1 MAFTDEQ
8 REALRAKLRV
18 RHVRNRLSNGT
29 TIPYVEGWHVIAEA
43 NRIFGY
49 DCWDRKTLS
58 PRCVWRESQR
68 GQTVCFYT
76 AKVRITVTAGGAT
89 IVRDGI
95 GTGTGRSTAP
105 ELAHEI
111 AMKAAETDATKRALA
126 TFGNPFG
133 LALYD
138 KNKLQVTRSRRG
150 DSHKSAPNRTDGAT
164 ATAIPQTF
172 ALMRHDGARLRFE
185 TAEPFIDAVLA
196 LVPTMPTLEALYA
209 FWEAN
214 LESLSL
220 LRAQATTGDRDPLQ
234 AIIDAL
240 KGRARVLGRTT
251 GSADRE
257 ANGSMEPHP
266 SALAAP
272 KDRRLRSKEHL
283 AFVGKQ
289 PCLVCGRRPAHAH
302 HLRFAQ
308 PRAMGLKVSD
318 EFTVPLCAG
327 HHDAVHQT
335 GDERAWWARHGI
347 IEPLKFAE
355 RLWAA
360 SRFGTG
366 KGEIGGL
373 QDEPGS
379 AAESGSSSSDAPIA
393 ANSIP
398 PQST

>member
-1 MAFTDEQ
+1 MAFTEEQ
-8 REALRAKLRV
+8 RQALQAKLRV
-18 RHVRNRLSNGT
+18 RHVRSRLSNGT

-49 DCWDRKTLS
+49 DCWDRTTWS
-58 PRCVWRESQR
+58 PRCVWREMQR

-76 AKVRITVTAGGAT
+76 AKVRITVSAGGTT

-95 GTGTGRSTAP
+95 GTGTGRSSAP

-138 KNKLQVTRSRRG
+138 KDKGQVTRSRRR
-150 DSHKSAPNRTDGAT
+150 ATDRSSSRPSTGETTPRAFT
-164 ATAIPQTF
+164 
-172 ALMRHDGARLRFE
+172 LMHHDGGRLRFE
-185 TAEPFIDAVLA
+185 AMAPFVDAVLA
-196 LVPTMPTLEALYA
+196 LVPTLPTLEALYA
-209 FWEAN
+209 FWQAN
-214 LESLSL
+214 LESFGV
-220 LRAQATTGDRDPLQ
+220 LRDQASTGECDPLET
-234 AIIDAL
+234 IVEAL
-240 KGRARVLGRTT
+240 KARARVLGNVI
-251 GSADRE
+251 RE
-257 ANGSMEPHP
+257 DTAVPVEPQLP
-266 SALAAP
+266 ALAAP
-272 KDRRLRSKEHL
+272 KDRRLRSRDHL
-283 AFVGKQ
+283 AFVGRQ

-327 HHDAVHQT
+327 HHDAVHKT

-360 SRFGTG
+360 SRQG
-366 KGEIGGL
+366 KSETI
-373 QDEPGS
+373 DV
-379 AAESGSSSSDAPIA
+379 A
-393 ANSIP
+393 
-398 PQST
+398 

>member
-1 MAFTDEQ
+1 MAFNDEQ
-8 REALRAKLRV
+8 REALKAKLRV

-95 GTGTGRSTAP
+95 GTGTGRAAAP

-111 AMKAAETDATKRALA
+111 AMKAAETDATTRALA

-138 KNKLQVTRSRRG
+138 REKLQVTRPRRRASEPSSRMRS
-150 DSHKSAPNRTDGAT
+150 DSAT
-164 ATAIPQTF
+164 ATAIPQAF
-172 ALMRHDGARLRFE
+172 ALEHHDGARLRFE
-185 TAEPFIDAVLA
+185 TAGPFVDAVLA
-196 LVPTMPTLEALYA
+196 LVPTLPTLEALYA

-214 LESLSL
+214 LESLGL
-220 LRAQATTGDRDPLQ
+220 LRAQGTTGDRDPLP
-234 AIIDAL
+234 AIFDAL
-240 KGRARVLGRTT
+240 KARARILGRIT
-251 GSADRE
+251 GSAERE
-257 ANGSMEPHP
+257 ANGSGEPHP
-266 SALAAP
+266 SPLAAP

-283 AFVGKQ
+283 EFVGKQ

-308 PRAMGLKVSD
+308 PRAMSLKVSD

-327 HHDAVHQT
+327 HHDALHKT

-347 IEPLKFAE
+347 IEPLKMAE

-360 SRFGTG
+360 SRLGVKDDDAAVSHDETGGTTMAPS
-366 KGEIGGL
+366 
-373 QDEPGS
+373 EPRGPGAS
-379 AAESGSSSSDAPIA
+379 
-393 ANSIP
+393 
-398 PQST
+398 

>member
-8 REALRAKLRV
+8 REALKAKLRV
-18 RHVRNRLSNGT
+18 QHVRSRLSNGT

-58 PRCVWRESQR
+58 PRCVWREIQR

-95 GTGTGRSTAP
+95 GTGTGRAAAP
-105 ELAHEI
+105 EVAHEI

-138 KNKLQVTRSRRG
+138 KDKLQVTRSRRRA
-150 DSHKSAPNRTDGAT
+150 SEKSSQRSARETAAP
-164 ATAIPQTF
+164 PQAF
-172 ALMRHDGARLRFE
+172 SLVHHDGARLRFE
-185 TAEPFIDAVLA
+185 TAQPFIDAVLA
-196 LVPTMPTLEALYA
+196 MVPTVPTLEALYA

-220 LRAQATTGDRDPLQ
+220 LRAQETTGDRDPLY
-234 AIIDAL
+234 AIIEAL
-240 KGRARVLGRTT
+240 KARARILGRTNAEAE
-251 GSADRE
+251 GA
-257 ANGSMEPHP
+257 ANGSTEQPHP

-289 PCLVCGRRPAHAH
+289 PCLICGRRPAHAH
-302 HLRFAQ
+302 HIRFAQ

-327 HHDAVHQT
+327 HHDALHKT

-347 IEPLKFAE
+347 IEPLKFAS
-355 RLWAA
+355 AC
-360 SRFGTG
+360 GPH
-366 KGEIGGL
+366 
-373 QDEPGS
+373 PGS
-379 AAESGSSSSDAPIA
+379 VAKRAETCRIRRASSQRRISEYRSF
-393 ANSIP
+393 
-398 PQST
+398 

>member
-8 REALRAKLRV
+8 REALKAKLRV
-18 RHVRNRLSNGT
+18 RHVRSRLSNGT

-58 PRCVWRESQR
+58 PRCVWRDTQR

-89 IVRDGI
+89 IVREGI

-105 ELAHEI
+105 ELAHEM

-138 KNKLQVTRSRRG
+138 KDKLHVTRSRRG
-150 DSHKSAPNRTDGAT
+150 GTRRATEAHSESAA
-164 ATAIPQTF
+164 AVPQVYV
-172 ALMRHDGARLRFE
+172 LMRHDGARLRFE

-196 LVPTMPTLEALYA
+196 LVPALPSLEALYA

-214 LESLSL
+214 LESIGL
-220 LRAQATTGDRDPLQ
+220 LRANAPTQDGAASQTL
-234 AIIDAL
+234 IDAL
-240 KGRARVLGRTT
+240 KGRARELGQTSS
-251 GSADRE
+251 GPGRE
-257 ANGSMEPHP
+257 ANGSMAPHP
-266 SALAAP
+266 PALAAP
-272 KDRRLRSKEHL
+272 KDRRLRSKDHL
-283 AFVGKQ
+283 AFVAKQ

-327 HHDAVHQT
+327 HMT
-335 GDERAWWARHGI
+335 LSIKRETSGR
-347 IEPLKFAE
+347 
-355 RLWAA
+355 
-360 SRFGTG
+360 
-366 KGEIGGL
+366 GGHVM
-373 QDEPGS
+373 
-379 AAESGSSSSDAPIA
+379 ESS
-393 ANSIP
+393 NR
-398 PQST
+398 

>member
-8 REALRAKLRV
+8 REALKAKLRI
-18 RHVRNRLSNGT
+18 RHVRSRLSNGT

-95 GTGTGRSTAP
+95 GTGTGRAATP
-105 ELAHEI
+105 DVAHEI
-111 AMKAAETDATKRALA
+111 ALKAAETDATKRALA

-138 KNKLQVTRSRRG
+138 RDKLQVTRSRRRG
-150 DSHKSAPNRTDGAT
+150 SQNSSERRSER
-164 ATAIPQTF
+164 ATAIPHTF
-172 ALMRHDGARLRFE
+172 ALVHHDGARLRFE
-185 TAEPFIDAVLA
+185 TAAPFVDAVLA
-196 LVPTMPTLEALYA
+196 LVPTLPTLEALYA

-220 LRAQATTGDRDPLQ
+220 LRDEATNGDRDPVI
-234 AIIDAL
+234 AIVDAL
-240 KGRARVLGRTT
+240 KARARVLGRTT
-251 GSADRE
+251 GSAERE
-257 ANGSMEPHP
+257 ANGSAEPHLP
-266 SALAAP
+266 ALAAP

-289 PCLVCGRRPAHAH
+289 PCLICGRRPAHAH

-347 IEPLKFAE
+347 IEPLKMAE
-355 RLWAA
+355 RLWATSRLGAYKDGAAEPHDA
-360 SRFGTG
+360 SRTTT
-366 KGEIGGL
+366 
-373 QDEPGS
+373 S
-379 AAESGSSSSDAPIA
+379 APIQL
-393 ANSIP
+393 SV
-398 PQST
+398 STDPSE

>member
-8 REALRAKLRV
+8 RQALQAKLRV
-18 RHVRNRLSNGT
+18 RYVRSRLSNGA
-29 TIPYVEGWHVIAEA
+29 TIPYVEGWHLIAEA

-58 PRCVWRESQR
+58 PRCVWRETQR

-138 KNKLQVTRSRRG
+138 KDKVHVTRSRGAAARRATETQ
-150 DSHKSAPNRTDGAT
+150 SESAPAGPRVY
-164 ATAIPQTF
+164 I
-172 ALMRHDGARLRFE
+172 LKRHDGARLRFE
-185 TAEPFIDAVLA
+185 TADAFVDAVLA
-196 LVPTMPTLEALYA
+196 LIPALPTLEAVYA

-214 LESLSL
+214 LEGFGL
-220 LRAQATTGDRDPLQ
+220 LRAGPTQDRTASQTLV
-234 AIIDAL
+234 DAL
-240 KGRARVLGRTT
+240 KGRARELGQTNGGT
-251 GSADRE
+251 QRE
-257 ANGSMEPHP
+257 VDEPIAHP
-266 SALAAP
+266 PALAAP
-272 KDRRLRSKEHL
+272 KDRRLRSKAHL
-283 AFVGKQ
+283 LFVGKQ

-308 PRAMGLKVSD
+308 PRAMSLKVSD

-327 HHDAVHQT
+327 HHDAVHKT

-347 IEPLKFAE
+347 IEPLKFAA

-360 SRFGTG
+360 SRLGTE
-366 KGEIGGL
+366 GEIGL
-373 QDEPGS
+373 SQE
-379 AAESGSSSSDAPIA
+379 ESGGAPESDDSSSATPIA
-393 ANSIP
+393 DNSVP

>member
-8 REALRAKLRV
+8 REALKAKLRV
-18 RHVRNRLSNGT
+18 QHVRSRLSNGT

-58 PRCVWRESQR
+58 PRCVWREIQR

-95 GTGTGRSTAP
+95 GTGTGRAAAP
-105 ELAHEI
+105 EVAHEI

-138 KNKLQVTRSRRG
+138 KDKLQVTRSRRRA
-150 DSHKSAPNRTDGAT
+150 SEKSSQRSASETAAP
-164 ATAIPQTF
+164 PKTF
-172 ALMRHDGARLRFE
+172 ALVHHDGARLRFE
-185 TAEPFIDAVLA
+185 TAQPFIDAVLA
-196 LVPTMPTLEALYA
+196 LVPTVPTLEALYA

-220 LRAQATTGDRDPLQ
+220 LRAQATTADSDPLY
-234 AIIDAL
+234 AIIEAL
-240 KGRARVLGRTT
+240 KTRARILARTNVEAEAT
-251 GSADRE
+251 
-257 ANGSMEPHP
+257 ANGSTELPHP

-302 HLRFAQ
+302 HIRFAQ

-327 HHDAVHQT
+327 HHDAVHKT
-335 GDERAWWARHGI
+335 GDERAWWARHGV

-360 SRFGTG
+360 SRLGTG
-366 KGEIGGL
+366 GEEVNGVE
-373 QDEPGS
+373 DESGPAPAQAPS
-379 AAESGSSSSDAPIA
+379 SSTAHTAAEDGLSK
-393 ANSIP
+393 
-398 PQST
+398 

>member
-8 REALRAKLRV
+8 REALKAKLRIQ
-18 RHVRNRLSNGT
+18 HVRSRLSNGT

-58 PRCVWRESQR
+58 PRCVWREIQR

-95 GTGTGRSTAP
+95 GTGTGRAAAP
-105 ELAHEI
+105 EVAHEI

-138 KNKLQVTRSRRG
+138 KDKLQVTRARRRATEK
-150 DSHKSAPNRTDGAT
+150 SSQKSASETAAT
-164 ATAIPQTF
+164 PQAF
-172 ALMRHDGARLRFE
+172 ALVHRDGARLRFE
-185 TAEPFIDAVLA
+185 TAQPFIDAVLA
-196 LVPTMPTLEALYA
+196 LVPTLPTLEALYA

-214 LESLSL
+214 LDSLSL
-220 LRAQATTGDRDPLQ
+220 LRAQETSDYRDPLH
-234 AIIDAL
+234 AIIEAL
-240 KGRARVLGRTT
+240 KARARTIGRTGGET
-251 GSADRE
+251 EGEAD
-257 ANGSMEPHP
+257 GSMQPPHP

-302 HLRFAQ
+302 HIRFAQ

-327 HHDAVHQT
+327 HHDALHKA

-355 RLWAA
+355 RLWTA
-360 SRFGTG
+360 SRLGTG
-366 KGEIGGL
+366 TGDADGVRDEIASA
-373 QDEPGS
+373 QAPNASSS
-379 AAESGSSSSDAPIA
+379 AAQA
-393 ANSIP
+393 AAKDGLL
-398 PQST
+398 

>member
-8 REALRAKLRV
+8 REALKAKLRV
-18 RHVRNRLSNGT
+18 RHVRSRLSNGA

-49 DCWDRKTLS
+49 DCWDRTTWS
-58 PRCVWRESQR
+58 PRCVWRETQR

-76 AKVRITVTAGGAT
+76 AKVRITVTAGGST

-105 ELAHEI
+105 ELAHEM

-138 KNKLQVTRSRRG
+138 KNKMQVTRSRRSG
-150 DSHKSAPNRTDGAT
+150 IQMSPESQPEGAT
-164 ATAIPQTF
+164 RAAVPECYELTRP
-172 ALMRHDGARLRFE
+172 DGRRQQFE
-185 TAEPFIDAVLA
+185 AAAPFIDAVVS
-196 LVPTMPTLEALYA
+196 LVPTLSTLDELYA

-214 LESLSL
+214 LASFSK
-220 LRAQATTGDRDPLQ
+220 LRARASPSDRDRST
-234 AIIDAL
+234 AL
-240 KGRARVLGRTT
+240 V
-251 GSADRE
+251 
-257 ANGSMEPHP
+257 
-266 SALAAP
+266 AA
-272 KDRRLRSKEHL
+272 HL
-283 AFVGKQ
+283 AFVGRQ
-289 PCLVCGRRPAHAH
+289 PCLVCGRLPAHAH

-327 HHDAVHQT
+327 HHDAVHKT

-360 SRFGTG
+360 SQQG
-366 KGEIGGL
+366 KSEAI
-373 QDEPGS
+373 DV
-379 AAESGSSSSDAPIA
+379 A
-393 ANSIP
+393 
-398 PQST
+398 

>member
-8 REALRAKLRV
+8 REALKAKLRIQ
-18 RHVRNRLSNGT
+18 HVRSRLSNGT

-49 DCWDRKTLS
+49 DCWNRNTLS
-58 PRCVWRESQR
+58 PRCVWREIQR

-95 GTGTGRSTAP
+95 GTGTGRAAAP
-105 ELAHEI
+105 EVAHEI

-138 KNKLQVTRSRRG
+138 KDKLHVTRSRRRA
-150 DSHKSAPNRTDGAT
+150 SEKSSQRSASETAAPPHA
-164 ATAIPQTF
+164 F
-172 ALMRHDGARLRFE
+172 ALVHHDGARLRFE
-185 TAEPFIDAVLA
+185 TAQPFIEAVLA
-196 LVPTMPTLEALYA
+196 LVPTVPTLEALYA

-220 LRAQATTGDRDPLQ
+220 LRAQTTTDDRDPLYL
-234 AIIDAL
+234 IIEAL
-240 KGRARVLGRTT
+240 KARARVLGRTGPAKEET
-251 GSADRE
+251 NAPLQ
-257 ANGSMEPHP
+257 PHP

-302 HLRFAQ
+302 HIRFAQ

-327 HHDAVHQT
+327 HHDAVHKT

-355 RLWAA
+355 RLWTA
-360 SRFGTG
+360 SRLGTG
-366 KGEIGGL
+366 HGDVDVLDEIA
-373 QDEPGS
+373 S
-379 AAESGSSSSDAPIA
+379 APAPDSLSSGDPAAP
-393 ANSIP
+393 NGRS

>member
-1 MAFTDEQ
+1 
-8 REALRAKLRV
+8 
-18 RHVRNRLSNGT
+18 
-29 TIPYVEGWHVIAEA
+29 
-43 NRIFGY
+43 
-49 DCWDRKTLS
+49 
-58 PRCVWRESQR
+58 
-68 GQTVCFYT
+68 VCFYT

-95 GTGTGRSTAP
+95 GTGTGRATAP
-105 ELAHEI
+105 EVAHEI

-138 KNKLQVTRSRRG
+138 KDKLQVTRPRRRA
-150 DSHKSAPNRTDGAT
+150 SEKSPQRSTSEAAPT
-164 ATAIPQTF
+164 IPHAY
-172 ALMRHDGARLRFE
+172 ALVHHDGARLRFE
-185 TAEPFIDAVLA
+185 TAEPFIDAVLV
-196 LVPTMPTLEALYA
+196 LVPTLPTLEALYA

-214 LESLSL
+214 LESFSL
-220 LRAQATTGDRDPLQ
+220 LRAQATTEDRDPLH

-251 GSADRE
+251 GGAGPE
-257 ANGSMEPHP
+257 ANGAKEPHP

-289 PCLVCGRRPAHAH
+289 PCLICGRRPAHAH

-327 HHDAVHQT
+327 HHDAVHKT

-360 SRFGTG
+360 SRLGA
-366 KGEIGGL
+366 GGDEVDGV
-373 QDEPGS
+373 QDETASAPAPEYSSS
-379 AAESGSSSSDAPIA
+379 AAQIA
-393 ANSIP
+393 AKDGFLK
-398 PQST
+398 